1 MPIAISKPK
10 SALSKPN
17 IEPGEVIPC
26 PADKFASAPQY
37 SDEALALRF
46 AELHASDMRYV
57 PLRDHWLH
65 FDGKRWRPDETLIST
80 RFAREVCRSAAAEC
94 GSPSLAHK
102 LASSGTIHAVERL
115 ARADKRLAATIDQF
129 DFDPWLLN
137 TPGGVIDLRTGKPRA
152 HEATDYCTKITAVSP
167 GGDCPLW
174 KKFLTQIFDG
184 DQELIDYMQRGAG
197 YVLTGST
204 VEHVLFFCHGTG
216 ANGKSTLVNT
226 LSGIMGGYCAVAQM
240 ETFTASNAD
249 RHPTELAMLRGARLV
264 TANETE
270 QGRRWA
276 EARIKSVTGGDPI
289 TARQMRQDP
298 FTFLPQFKLVMAGNH
313 KPGLGGVD
321 EAIRRRI
328 HLIPFAIKIPEG
340 DRDPALPEKLKAEW
354 PGILAWMIEGCQKW
368 QSTTLKA
375 PDAVKKATETY
386 LESEDA
392 LGQWLEEC
400 CEKGPDY
407 WTGSSALFVSWKAWA
422 DGKGESSLSQRRFVQ
437 ALESKGFQQ
446 QRKAKARGFV
456 GVRLNAFAVLQN
468 SGMTLVTSKIINGE
482 NHNKSL

>member
-1 MPIAISKPK
+1 M
-10 SALSKPN
+10 
-17 IEPGEVIPC
+17 
-26 PADKFASAPQY
+26 
-37 SDEALALRF
+37 
-46 AELHASDMRYV
+46 
-57 PLRDHWLH
+57 WLL
-65 FDGKRWRPDETLIST
+65 GVTGYILMGNAGRPDETLTGT
-80 RFAREVCRSAAAEC
+80 RFAREICRSAAAGC

-137 TPGGVIDLRTGKPRA
+137 TPLSVIDLRTGKTRA
-152 HEATDYCTKITAVSP
+152 HAATDYCTKITAASL

-174 KKFLTQIFDG
+174 KKFLTQIFAG
-184 DQELIDYMQRGAG
+184 DQELIDYLQRVAG
-197 YVLTGST
+197 YVLTGKT

-216 ANGKSTLVNT
+216 ANGKSTLLNT
-226 LSGIMGGYCAVAQM
+226 LSGIMGTYCAVAQM

-249 RHPTELAMLRGARLV
+249 RHPTEIAMLRGARLV

-289 TARQMRQDP
+289 TARHMRQGP

-313 KPGLGGVD
+313 KPGLSGVD

-340 DRDPALPEKLKAEW
+340 ERDPVLPEKLKAEW
-354 PGILAWMIEGCQKW
+354 PGILAWMIEGCLKC
-368 QSTTLKA
+368 QSITLKA
-375 PDAVKKATETY
+375 PDAVKKATDTY

-400 CEKGPDY
+400 CERHPEHWDS
-407 WTGSSALFVSWKAWA
+407 SSALFGSWKAWA
-422 DGKGESSLSQRRFVQ
+422 DGRGEPSRSQKRFVQ

-446 QRKAKARGFV
+446 QRKAKARGFAGLCLSAAAKQGATV
-456 GVRLNAFAVLQN
+456 ALMEG
-468 SGMTLVTSKIINGE
+468 SGMTLVTPKSVSCE
-482 NHNKSL
+482 NQHNTSLWMKPSQAS